1 MKKRIKTRRLTNIYH
16 SDDDDVGDGYNLLSP
31 LPPLSL
37 SLSLSLGPSPSSQD
51 SCQQS
56 HCANFFEHRILSFF
70 LLLATAKSEISLT
83 LLFIIRI
90 LCLARITR
98 VQHYSRFYEM
108 FNGSDGGQTKTIRSK
123 QHHCIIPRYIYEL
136 LAT

>member
-31 LPPLSL
+31 LSL

-56 HCANFFEHRILSFF
+56 HCGNFFEHGILSCSCYWLQQKADFSNI
-70 LLLATAKSEISLT
+70 TV
-83 LLFIIRI
+83 IIRV
-90 LCLARITR
+90 LCWARITR
-98 VQHYSRFYEM
+98 VQHYSRFYGM
-108 FNGSDGGQTKTIRSK
+108 FNGSDGGRTKTTRSK
-123 QHHCIIPRYIYEL
+123 QHRCIILRYIYEL